1 LIDIQ
6 LGVVRLET
14 VSGLD
19 IPASIGT
26 PLCLQVLDLR
36 IRPSDGVSVVVAIVL
51 PIDLR
56 SCSQNLFHA
65 DGQQGSSRPGAQ
77 LYTAL
82 ILRIAQTVRDKS
94 EIEGCQL
101 IDFLLGSDFP

>member
-1 LIDIQ
+1 M
-6 LGVVRLET
+6 RLET

-36 IRPSDGVSVVVAIVL
+36 IRPSHGVSVVVAMVL

-56 SCSQNLFHA
+56 SYSQNLFHA
-65 DGQQGSSRPGAQ
+65 DGQQGSSRPRSPTLYGAHSPH
-77 LYTAL
+77 
-82 ILRIAQTVRDKS
+82 R
-94 EIEGCQL
+94 
-101 IDFLLGSDFP
+101 SDRTR